1 MVTELAAMELVL
13 ISFTFKV
20 DPVSVVMEMVFPR
33 IELPRRDE
41 MLPSPV
47 THNDD
52 VVIRWVTFKLLMF
65 TELPDKEE

>member
-20 DPVSVVMEMVFPR
+20 DPVRVVTEIVFPR
-33 IELPRRDE
+33 IELPRSDE

-47 THNDD
+47 IHNDD
-52 VVIRWVTFKLLMF
+52 AVIR
-65 TELPDKEE
+65 